1 MSETESF
8 VRVEKLAK
16 HFGATRVFDD
26 LSFGID
32 RGEFITL
39 LGPSGCG
46 KTTLLHA
53 MAAHGARKGWRVLA
67 STTTHIQRPKE
78 PLLAR
83 TNAELAALWT
93 SGNYAVAG
101 APAPDNKLTQPPQ
114 LERWMA
120 QADAVFLEAD
130 GAKHL
135 PCKAPAAHEPVLLPQ
150 SDIVLAVA
158 GLSAVGKPLQEVCF
172 RLETACTAFTIV
184 FAVPFILGLG
194 LSFTEFTTVLDA
206 KWVAFE
212 NYIKAFSNRDFLN
225 ALWFTVKFAV
235 VSVITINVIS
245 FALAS
250 LLTKGLSGTNIFR
263 TVFFMPNLIGG
274 IVLGYIWQLII
285 NGILQNIGVTI
296 TYDAKYG
303 FWGLVVMMNWQLIGY
318 MMIIYIAG
326 IQNIPS
332 DLQDASKVDG
342 ASRWQTL
349 RHVTIPLVMPS
360 VTICLFLTITN
371 SFKLFDQNLALT
383 AGAPSKQTAMLA
395 LDIYNTFYGKIGW
408 EGVGQAKAVIF
419 FIIVAAISFAQL
431 ILTRKKEVEQ

>member
-1 MSETESF
+1 MALKKWFPIF
-8 VRVEKLAK
+8 VLPTLA
-16 HFGATRVFDD
+16 
-26 LSFGID
+26 
-32 RGEFITL
+32 
-39 LGPSGCG
+39 
-46 KTTLLHA
+46 
-53 MAAHGARKGWRVLA
+53 
-67 STTTHIQRPKE
+67 
-78 PLLAR
+78 
-83 TNAELAALWT
+83 
-93 SGNYAVAG
+93 
-101 APAPDNKLTQPPQ
+101 
-114 LERWMA
+114 
-120 QADAVFLEAD
+120 
-130 GAKHL
+130 
-135 PCKAPAAHEPVLLPQ
+135 
-150 SDIVLAVA
+150 
-158 GLSAVGKPLQEVCF
+158 
-172 RLETACTAFTIV
+172 AFTIV
-184 FAVPFILGLG
+184 FAEPFILGLS

-212 NYIKAFSNRDFLN
+212 NYIRAFSNRDFLN
-225 ALWFTVKFAV
+225 ALWFTVRFAV

-250 LLTKGLSGTNIFR
+250 LLTKGLKGTNIFR

-303 FWGLVVMMNWQLIGY
+303 FWGLVFMMNWQLIGY

-326 IQNIPS
+326 IQNIPT

-342 ASRWQTL
+342 ASRLQTL
-349 RHVTIPLVMPS
+349 RHVTVPLVMPS

-431 ILTRKKEVEQ
+431 IFTRKKEVEQ